1 MQFAKLTSDVFEV
14 ARLPH
19 PFFRQR
25 FEPFD
30 FKFERSY
37 FCFNLF
43 AGVAHHVLPDQLQ
56 SLQRNSSKRCA
67 FLFSST
73 WEANMPLLLWLLGV
87 PLVLVVVLWMLHV
100 V

>member
-14 ARLPH
+14 ARLTH
-19 PFFRQR
+19 PLFRSDLSLSISSLNAIIFASICLRVSLTMCSQTN
-25 FEPFD
+25 
-30 FKFERSY
+30 FKASKGTLQKDARS
-37 FCFNLF
+37 F
-43 AGVAHHVLPDQLQ
+43 
-56 SLQRNSSKRCA
+56 S
-67 FLFSST
+67 SST